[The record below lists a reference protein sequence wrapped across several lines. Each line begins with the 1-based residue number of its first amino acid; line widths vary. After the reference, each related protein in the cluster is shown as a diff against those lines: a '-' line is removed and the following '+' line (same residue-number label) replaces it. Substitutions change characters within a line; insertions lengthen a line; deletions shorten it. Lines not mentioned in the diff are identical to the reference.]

1 MSHKLSK
8 VAAVKKNFPSLCGI
22 VTAYFDECFLF
33 YVIIASMECLL
44 FYVIIASMEQYYE
57 RIRSYY
63 SSMLEDI
70 FFIQI
75 YRCQEDICNRHVVT
89 FLETSVLKEVR
100 DLDLHK

>member
-33 YVIIASMECLL
+33 H
-44 FYVIIASMEQYYE
+44 VIIASMEQYYE

-89 FLETSVLKEVR
+89 FLETSVLKEVP
-100 DLDLHK
+100 DLYLHK